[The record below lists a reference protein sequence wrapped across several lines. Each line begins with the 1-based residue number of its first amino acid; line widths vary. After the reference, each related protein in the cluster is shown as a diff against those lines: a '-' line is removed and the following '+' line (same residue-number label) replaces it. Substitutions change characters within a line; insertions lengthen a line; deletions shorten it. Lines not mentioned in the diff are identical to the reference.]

1 MSIQDFEEMLKTSKV
16 QLTEPLDET
25 MTVGEIG
32 LDSFDLMVISFDL
45 ESKAGQ
51 ELKLSLND
59 TVGDILR
66 KVNA

>member
-16 QLTEPLDET
+16 QLTEPLDES